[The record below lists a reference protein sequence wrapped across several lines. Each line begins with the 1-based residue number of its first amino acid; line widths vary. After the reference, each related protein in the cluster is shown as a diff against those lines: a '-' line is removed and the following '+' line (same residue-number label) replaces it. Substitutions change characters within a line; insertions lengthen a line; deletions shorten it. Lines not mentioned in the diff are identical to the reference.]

1 VFGDDVYLDEYEQ
14 YEEIYDP
21 HAAGAAM
28 RSRRKANHKPKKS
41 RDEVLSALTD
51 DLTDVELGFET
62 TYTPSKYESGWLLQS
77 LYSFYDEGLISD
89 VLALV
94 KGGKE
99 ASVYVCRA
107 HPATGYDLLAAKVY
121 RPRMFRNLRNDAMY
135 RQGRE
140 ILVAGGKPAGRDAG
154 YIERAMRHK
163 TAFGVQAGHT
173 SWLMHEFN
181 AMEQLHAG
189 GGDVPRPIHA
199 ADNAIL
205 MTYHGELGR
214 PAPTLNSVSLDVEEA
229 DRLLRRLLHNVH
241 MLLRRD
247 LVHGDLSAYNILY
260 WAPNGAP
267 GEMTIIDFPQVV
279 NLRGNPKARFVLE
292 RDVERVCDYFREQGL
307 RPNARAITD
316 RLWRRYMGE
325 MDPEDLAADLSRVE
339 LALASAGD

>member
-1 VFGDDVYLDEYEQ
+1 MFGDDVYLDEYEQ
-14 YEEIYDP
+14 YEEMFDP
-21 HAAGAAM
+21 HVAVAT
-28 RSRRKANHKPKKS
+28 RWRRKADHKPKKT
-41 RDEVLSALTD
+41 RDEILAALTD

-62 TYTPSKYESGWLLQS
+62 TYKPSKYESGWLLQS
-77 LYSFYDEGLISD
+77 LYTFYDEGLISD

-121 RPRMFRNLRNDAMY
+121 RPRMFRNLRNDALY

-140 ILVAGGKPAGRDAG
+140 ILGADGNPAGRETG
-154 YIERAMRHK
+154 HIERAMRHH
-163 TAFGVQAGHT
+163 TAFGMQAGHT

-181 AMEQLHAG
+181 AMKRLHTA

-199 ADNAIL
+199 ADNAVL
-205 MTYHGELGR
+205 MTYHGEVGS
-214 PAPTLNSVSLDVEEA
+214 PAPTMNTVSLDLEEA
-229 DRLLRRLLHNVH
+229 DRLLRRVLHNVH
-241 MLLRRD
+241 LLLQQD

-260 WAPNGAP
+260 WAPNGPP

-279 NLRGNPKARFVLE
+279 NLRGNPKARLILE
-292 RDVERVCDYFREQGL
+292 RDIERVCDYFRAQGL
-307 RPNARAITD
+307 RPNARTIAD
-316 RLWRRYMGE
+316 RMWRRYMGE

-339 LALASAGD
+339 LALAAVD